1 FEPYLARI
9 GLDQLTNCLNF
20 TPDFELITAL
30 VERWHPRPARSTCT
44 TVRRPSHWRA
54 CTFSPA

>member
-1 FEPYLARI
+1 LARI